1 MKNSF
6 SALNIAH
13 KFISEN
19 VREGDIC
26 IDATAGR
33 GYDTAFLCGLA
44 GESGK
49 VIAFDIQ
56 QEAVDSTKNLLESRN
71 FSNYEIH
78 LESHC
83 NMDKYAEKNSVS
95 CITFN
100 LGWLPRGNHDISTH
114 ADTSIEAIKKSLD
127 LIKDKGII
135 SICIYYGKDTG
146 FEEKNAV
153 MEYLK
158 TIDSSKYT
166 VIVNEFVNR
175 PNCPPIPAFIIKG
188 L

>member
-1 MKNSF
+1 MKNTF

-13 KFISEN
+13 RFIKDN
-19 VREGDIC
+19 VKQGDIC
-26 IDATAGR
+26 IDATSGR
-33 GYDTAFLCGLA
+33 GNDTAFLCQLVGDK
-44 GESGK
+44 GK

-56 QEAVDSTKNLLESRN
+56 QEAVDSTENLLKSRN
-71 FSNYEIH
+71 FNNYEIY
-78 LESHC
+78 LESHV
-83 NMDKYAEKNSVS
+83 NMDRYAESGTVS

-100 LGWLPRGNHDISTH
+100 LGWLPYGDHRISTH
-114 ADTSIEAIKKSLD
+114 SETSIEAIKKSLD
-127 LIKDKGII
+127 LLKNGGIV

-146 FEEKNAV
+146 FDEKNAV
-153 MEYLK
+153 LEYLK
-158 TIDSSKYT
+158 TIDSHEYT